1 MESYRPA
8 YREALAASLAILALY
23 VVTLA
28 PSAGLW
34 DASEY
39 TTTGH
44 ILGIPHPPGNPLFV
58 VIAKVWSLL
67 LAPLGLSVAV
77 RINLLAAVTSSAAS
91 GFLYLVVHRVL
102 WGISRDRWFSVIGAG
117 ASVLIGGTAYTVWHQ
132 SNVNEKVYTVSVMI
146 VAAVSWL
153 AVRWLDTREEEGSER
168 YLLIALYLMVL
179 GSTNHLMS
187 VLPGGAL
194 ALLVLLAG
202 PAVLVRGS
210 FWVRAI
216 PLAVIGIS
224 FSFFLPIR
232 AAQDPVINEGDPV
245 CESAVGAAVAVYTFG
260 KRGCQPLAHSLS
272 RLQYLKPPLTDRQ
285 APLADQMLNYFQYF
299 DWQWSRGATRSEL
312 PGNIRLLFT
321 ALFLGLGVTGFLLL
335 WQTDRALFAYMAA
348 LMVTLSVALVFYLNF
363 KYGYSLGGSFG
374 DRALHEVRERD
385 YFFIAGFLVW
395 GAMAGL
401 GLAGLWRAISNR
413 IQDARRLLL
422 AAPVLLVAFIPMA
435 FNWSWSTRS
444 GDYAARDWAYDLL
457 ASVEPYA
464 ILFTHGDND
473 TFPLWYVQE
482 VEEFRRDVTVIVVQY
497 LYTPWYIRQLR
508 DLTQPENQ
516 RLFLPEQGHGLFGP
530 PPQPPSRAIVRA
542 DHDVLDSV
550 VGGRISSDL
559 TVPLGQ
565 ISVRYEADTYLDRG
579 VRLALN
585 IIHDSIEERPIY
597 FSSNAGLM
605 SDLGLRPWGVRHGL
619 PSKLELRN
627 LEEEGDSALFKTPDR
642 IGGDWF
648 DMDRALAL
656 VQEVYQYRGLKDRN
670 VWADHST
677 LNIPWHFFALHL
689 QLAESIRVRGGDSA
703 LADSLAADADRFR
716 VTADGGVRGRSL
728 ER

>member
-8 YREALAASLAILALY
+8 YREALVASLAIFALY
-23 VVTLA
+23 MLTLA
-28 PSAGLW
+28 PSTGLW

-39 TTTGH
+39 ITTAH

-58 VIAKVWSLL
+58 VVAKVWSLL

-77 RINLLAAVTSSAAS
+77 RINLLAAATSSAAS

-102 WGISRDRWFSVIGAG
+102 WGISKDRWFSVIGAG

-153 AVRWLDTREEEGSER
+153 AVRWLDTRDKEGSER

-202 PAVLVRGS
+202 PAVLLKRS

-224 FSFFLPIR
+224 FNFFLPIR

-245 CESAVGAAVAVYTFG
+245 CESALDAAVAVYTNG

-272 RLQYLKPPLTDRQ
+272 RLQYLKPPLTLRQ
-285 APLADQMLNYFQYF
+285 APLGDQMANYLQYF
-299 DWQWSRGATRSEL
+299 DWQWARGANRSEV

-321 ALFLGLGVTGFLLL
+321 ALFLGLGVMGFWIL

-348 LMVTLSVALVFYLNF
+348 LMGTLSVALVFYLNF
-363 KYGYSLGGSFG
+363 KYGYSLAGMVA
-374 DRALHEVRERD
+374 DRDLHEVRERD

-401 GLAGLWRAISNR
+401 GLAGLWLLISKK
-413 IQDARRLLL
+413 IQDARRMLM
-422 AAPVLLVAFIPMA
+422 AAPVLLVAFIPMV
-435 FNWSWSTRS
+435 FNWSWSTRA
-444 GDYAARDWAYDLL
+444 GDYASRDWAFDLL

-497 LYTPWYIRQLR
+497 LYTPWYIKQLQ
-508 DLTQPENQ
+508 DLTRPENQ
-516 RLFLPEQGHGLFGP
+516 RPFILEQGHGLFGA
-530 PPQPPSRAIVRA
+530 PPQPPSESIVRA
-542 DHDVLDSV
+542 DYDVLDSV

-559 TVPLGQ
+559 TVPLGR
-565 ISVRYEADTYLDRG
+565 IAVRYQADTYLDRG
-579 VRLALN
+579 QRLALN
-585 IIHDSIEERPIY
+585 VIHDSIEERPIY
-597 FSSNAGLM
+597 FSSSAGLM
-605 SDLGLRPWGVRHGL
+605 NELGLRPWGVRHGL

-627 LEEEGDSALFKTPDR
+627 LDEEADSTLFRAPDR
-642 IGGDWF
+642 VGGDWF
-648 DMDRALAL
+648 HMERSLAL
-656 VQEVYQYRGLKDRN
+656 VQEVYQFRGLIDRKI
-670 VWADHST
+670 WADHST
-677 LNIPWHFFALHL
+677 LNIPWHFFALHV
-689 QLAESIRVRGGDSA
+689 QLAESIRSQGGDSA
-703 LADSLAADADRFR
+703 LADSLAALGERFQI
-716 VTADGGVRGRSL
+716 TASGGMLGRPV
-728 ER
+728 EE